1 MSINSSNEAYE
12 KRDAQVKPLWISAA
26 VLAAVMILSMIAM
39 KFMVDFFNA
48 QNEEEKQSSFY
59 VRDESWQSPEIQLEV
74 HPSELYEHF
83 KAEQD
88 AMMNE
93 YAWVDKAN
101 KVVRIPVSR
110 AIELTA
116 ERGLPARN
124 SRYEDAGKALIPQ
137 ESGSIAETRL

>member
-1 MSINSSNEAYE
+1 MGTNSASEGYE

-26 VLAAVMILSMIAM
+26 VLAVIMIFSIIAM
-39 KFMVDFFNA
+39 KLMVDFFNA
-48 QNEEEKQSSFY
+48 QNEAEKQSAFY
-59 VRDESWQSPEIQLEV
+59 VRDDRWQAPEIQLEV
-74 HPSELYEHF
+74 HPSVLYENF

-88 AMMNE
+88 ALMNE
-93 YAWVDKAN
+93 YAWIDKDA
-101 KVVRIPVSR
+101 KIVRIPVSR